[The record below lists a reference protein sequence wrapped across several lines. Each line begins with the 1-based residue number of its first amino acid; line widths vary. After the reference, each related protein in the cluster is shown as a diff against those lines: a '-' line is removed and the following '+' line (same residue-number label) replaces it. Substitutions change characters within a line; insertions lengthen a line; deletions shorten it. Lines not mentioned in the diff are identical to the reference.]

1 MTQPNPP
8 RTLEFDPGADIP
20 GTSMRPTS
28 AKTENP
34 VNQFNAWADWVES
47 EGDRWNTKTASGRTV
62 VERGTWVPAGQSEGG
77 GSSRQS
83 QFGVPEQSSEPGVGE
98 GKWVWTEDRDASIWY
113 ETAERAGMFDEEKE
127 KKAKGS
133 GSGSGRAFVEV
144 DPSKKAQSAFSDFLS
159 RAKGV
164 YSLEDQEFD
173 WLQSGNRYN
182 MAMAKDFRDVGGFG
196 FSDLYVGQ
204 HPDTK
209 LSRDFRP
216 YVDEG
221 IYDPD
226 WMALSQQPTTGWGN
240 GVRGYAQGTVM
251 GDPMAGVPEKLRPLI
266 GVPSIFVGDAK
277 WVPGIPTGEM
287 EGARQ

>member
-1 MTQPNPP
+1 MTQP
-8 RTLEFDPGADIP
+8 RTLEFDPGADIAP
-20 GTSMRPTS
+20 MGPASVPSTSEDP
-28 AKTENP
+28 KGY
-34 VNQFNAWADWVES
+34 FDAWVANVEAS
-47 EGDRWNTKTASGRTV
+47 GDRWRVRKSNNSWV
-62 VERGTWVPAGQSEGG
+62 VERETWVPADSGSGG
-77 GSSRQS
+77 GSSAND
-83 QFGVPEQSSEPGVGE
+83 FGFGGDSGGASSGGDGE
-98 GKWVWTEDRDASIWY
+98 WKWVQDRNASIFY
-113 ETAERAGMFDEEKE
+113 ENADKAGLFDEEKVSSTR
-127 KKAKGS
+127 GS
-133 GSGSGRAFVEV
+133 GSGSGRAYVEV

-266 GVPSIFVGDAK
+266 GVPSIFVGDARR
-277 WVPGIPTGEM
+277 VPGIPTGQA
-287 EGARQ
+287 EGVQQ